1 MLESANRRCRAATL
15 LVVLALA
22 GCTTAPR
29 LPPPPELIG
38 SAVPHGFGPEVRLV
52 TTDAATFD
60 ARAPRLFSR
69 IGEAATDGTIDYL
82 VLSGGGS
89 GGSFG
94 AGALVGLSRAG
105 RLPKF
110 EVVTG
115 VSAGALIAPFA
126 YLGPAWNPVLTS
138 AFTGGGG
145 LQLIHS
151 KTLAVLKRLLLP
163 RGAPGGNTLFKLVD
177 RYVTPAMVEA
187 VAREYAKGRLLLIA
201 TTDLDKQETVLW
213 NLGAIAAHGGDRARR
228 LFRDVLIASASVPG
242 IFPPVL
248 IPVEEGGRHYEEM
261 HVDGGVTTS
270 LFAAPLT
277 AQLLPHDS
285 PTLPQANL
293 YVVINGK
300 LASAPRRTPV
310 NTIGMLARAFSAD
323 FTYKSRD
330 ALLLAV
336 IYSRSRHMHLHLT
349 EIPPAYPYESFVDFR
364 PASMRR
370 LFDFG
375 ADCAARGLLWETA
388 EQSLR
393 RNMAAYEPLPSDQPA
408 CPRVVGGGAR

>member
-1 MLESANRRCRAATL
+1 MFDSAVPRFLTTVP
-15 LVVLALA
+15 LVAFVLA
-22 GCTTAPR
+22 GCATAPR

-38 SAVPHGFGPEVRLV
+38 SAVPIGFGPEVRLV
-52 TTDAATFD
+52 TTDERTFN

-105 RLPKF
+105 RLPQF

-126 YLGPAWNPVLTS
+126 YLGSTWNPVLTS
-138 AFTGGGG
+138 AFTGGNG

-163 RGAPGGNTLFKLVD
+163 RGRPGGSTLFKLVD
-177 RYVTPAMVEA
+177 HYVTPAMIGA
-187 VAREYAKGRLLLIA
+187 VASEYAKGRLLLIA

-213 NLGAIAAHGGDRARR
+213 NMGAIAAHGGDRARL

-242 IFPPVL
+242 VFPPVL
-248 IPVEEGGRHYEEM
+248 IPVEEGGRRYEEM

-277 AQLLPHDS
+277 ALLLPHVS
-285 PTLPQANL
+285 PALPRANL

-300 LASAPRRTPV
+300 LASAPQRTPV
-310 NTIGMLARAFSAD
+310 NTIGILTRAFSAD

-336 IYSRSRHMHLHLT
+336 IYSRSRHMRLHLT

-364 PASMRR
+364 PESMRR
-370 LFDFG
+370 LFDF
-375 ADCAARGLLWETA
+375 AAHCAERAQLWESA
-388 EQSLR
+388 EQSLK
-393 RNMAAYEPLPSDQPA
+393 RNMRSYKHTDSGPPA
-408 CPRVVGGGAR
+408 CPGATR

>member
-1 MLESANRRCRAATL
+1 M
-15 LVVLALA
+15 
-22 GCTTAPR
+22 
-29 LPPPPELIG
+29 
-38 SAVPHGFGPEVRLV
+38 
-52 TTDAATFD
+52 TTDRATFD
-60 ARAPRLFSR
+60 ARAPRLFGR
-69 IGEAATDGTIDYL
+69 IDEAATDGTIDYL

-94 AGALVGLSRAG
+94 AGALVGLSRAN
-105 RLPKF
+105 RRPQF

-126 YLGPAWNPVLTS
+126 YLGPSWDAVLAS
-138 AFTGGGG
+138 AFKGTNG

-151 KTLAVLKRLLLP
+151 KTWAVLRRLLLP
-163 RGAPGGNTLFKLVD
+163 LGRPGGSTLFKLVD
-177 RYVTPAMVEA
+177 RFVTPSMIEA
-187 VAREYAKGRLLLIA
+187 VAREYAKGRLLFVA

-213 NLGAIAAHGGDRARR
+213 NMGAIAAHGGERARQ
-228 LFRDVLIASASVPG
+228 LFRDVLVASASVPG
-242 IFPPVL
+242 VFPPVL
-248 IPVEEGGRHYEEM
+248 IPVEEGGHRYQEM

-277 AQLLPHDS
+277 AQLLPR
-285 PTLPQANL
+285 PAPALPRANL

-336 IYSRSRHMHLHLT
+336 IYSRSRHMQLHLT

-375 ADCAARGLLWETA
+375 ADCAGRGLLWETA
-388 EQSLR
+388 EQSLE
-393 RNMAAYEPLPSDQPA
+393 RNMAAYQPLPSGPPA
-408 CPRVVGGGAR
+408 CPGAATGSTP

>member
-1 MLESANRRCRAATL
+1 MLASAIGQFRTATF
-15 LVVLALA
+15 LVVFGLA
-22 GCTTAPR
+22 GCAMAPR
-29 LPPPPELIG
+29 LPPPPELID
-38 SAVPHGFGPEVRLV
+38 SAVPEGFGPEVRLV

-60 ARAPRLFSR
+60 ARAPQLFSR

-105 RLPKF
+105 QLPKF

-126 YLGPAWNPVLTS
+126 YLGPEWNPVLTS
-138 AFTGGGG
+138 AFTGGNG

-163 RGAPGGNTLFKLVD
+163 RGRPGGSTLFKLVD
-177 RYVTPAMVEA
+177 HYVTPAMIEA

-213 NLGAIAAHGGDRARR
+213 NLGAIATHGGDEARL
-228 LFRDVLIASASVPG
+228 LFRNVLIASASVPG
-242 IFPPVL
+242 VFPPVL
-248 IPVEEGGRHYEEM
+248 IPVEEGGHRYEEM

-277 AQLLPHDS
+277 AQLLPHVS
-285 PTLPQANL
+285 PALPRANL

-336 IYSRSRHMHLHLT
+336 IYSRSRHMRLHLT
-349 EIPPAYPYESFVDFR
+349 EIPPAYPYDSFVDFR
-364 PASMRR
+364 PESMRR

-375 ADCAARGLLWETA
+375 ADCAARGQLWESA
-388 EQSLR
+388 RQSLK
-393 RNMAAYEPLPSDQPA
+393 RNMRSYQQAGSGPPA
-408 CPRVVGGGAR
+408 CPGAVAPR

>member
-1 MLESANRRCRAATL
+1 M
-15 LVVLALA
+15 
-22 GCTTAPR
+22 
-29 LPPPPELIG
+29 PE
-38 SAVPHGFGPEVRLV
+38 GFGPEVRLI
-52 TTDAATFD
+52 TTDKTAFD

-69 IGEAATDGTIDYL
+69 IAEAATDGTIDYL

-94 AGALVGLSRAG
+94 AGAMVGLSRAHQ
-105 RLPKF
+105 RPQF

-126 YLGPAWNPVLTS
+126 YLGPSWDSVLTS
-138 AFTGGGG
+138 AFKGGDGME
-145 LQLIHS
+145 LIHS

-163 RGAPGGNTLFKLVD
+163 RGRPGGSTLFKLVD
-177 RYVTPAMVEA
+177 RFVTPAMIEA
-187 VAREYAKGRLLLIA
+187 VAREYAKGRLLFIA

-213 NLGAIAAHGGDRARR
+213 NLGAIATHGGEQARR

-242 IFPPVL
+242 IFPAVL
-248 IPVEEGGRHYEEM
+248 IPVEEGGHRYQEM

-277 AQLLPHDS
+277 ALLFPQSS
-285 PTLPQANL
+285 PILPKANL

-300 LASAPRRTPV
+300 LASPPRRTPD
-310 NTIGMLARAFSAD
+310 NTIDMLARAFSAD

-336 IYSRSRHMHLHLT
+336 IYARSRHMRLHLT

-364 PASMRR
+364 PESMRR

-375 ADCAARGLLWETA
+375 ADCAAKGLLWETA

-393 RNMAAYEPLPSDQPA
+393 RNMSSLRPTDAGSPS
-408 CPRVVGGGAR
+408 CPGAEVGRSP

>member
-1 MLESANRRCRAATL
+1 MLVSAPRQFRIAML
-15 LVVLALA
+15 SALFA
-22 GCTTAPR
+22 LGGCATAPR
-29 LPPPPELIG
+29 LPPPPELIDA
-38 SAVPHGFGPEVRLV
+38 AVPEGFGPEVRLV
-52 TTDAATFD
+52 TTDKVTFD
-60 ARAPRLFSR
+60 ARAGRLFSR
-69 IGEAATDGTIDYL
+69 IGEAATDGTVDYL

-94 AGALVGLSRAG
+94 AGALVGLSRAHQ
-105 RLPKF
+105 RPQF

-126 YLGPAWNPVLTS
+126 YLGPSWDGVLMS
-138 AFTGGGG
+138 AFAGGDG
-145 LQLIHS
+145 LELIHS

-163 RGAPGGNTLFKLVD
+163 RGQPGGSTLFKLVD
-177 RYVTPAMVEA
+177 HFVTPAMIQA
-187 VAREYAKGRLLLIA
+187 VAREYAKGRLLFIA

-213 NLGAIAAHGGDRARR
+213 NLGAIATRGGDPARR

-242 IFPPVL
+242 VFPPVL
-248 IPVEEGGRHYEEM
+248 ISVEENGHRYQEM

-277 AQLLPHDS
+277 AQLLPQ
-285 PTLPQANL
+285 PWPMLPNANL

-336 IYSRSRHMHLHLT
+336 MYSRSRHMRLHLT

-364 PASMRR
+364 PESMRR

-375 ADCAARGLLWETA
+375 AGCAGAGVLWETV
-388 EQSLR
+388 EQSLS
-393 RNMAAYEPLPSDQPA
+393 RNMSSLRLPDSGPLS
-408 CPRVVGGGAR
+408 CPGAVADRLP